1 MIASESN
8 YICIWLAERLP
19 KDTFGLV
26 VNSVTG
32 FNGSSLAAFFCPDW
46 LADPPFLYFISYA
59 CKAGSFPS

>member
-8 YICIWLAERLP
+8 VIYIWLAERLP

-32 FNGSSLAAFFCPDW
+32 FSGSSLTAFFYPD
-46 LADPPFLYFISYA
+46 
-59 CKAGSFPS
+59 